1 MIEMPLAG
9 RVHWLVR
16 VITNSIT
23 DQEVN
28 GHDQERL
35 FVNAR
40 SKDHVV
46 HSNGN
51 DDVDRSLAVFCGK
64 HIQSSLNT
72 AR

>member
-1 MIEMPLAG
+1 MIEMPFAG

-40 SKDHVV
+40 SKTGVSFT
-46 HSNGN
+46 SN
-51 DDVDRSLAVFCGK
+51 DTPSW
-64 HIQSSLNT
+64 
-72 AR
+72 